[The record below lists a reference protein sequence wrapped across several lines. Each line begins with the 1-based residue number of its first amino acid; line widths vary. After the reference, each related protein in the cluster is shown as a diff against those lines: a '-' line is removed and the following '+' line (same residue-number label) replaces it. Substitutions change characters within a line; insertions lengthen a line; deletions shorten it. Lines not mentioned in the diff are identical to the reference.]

1 MRALPETPRLFDRRG
16 YEGKTFSRNK
26 WKRIPSELICVV
38 CDIKKKKIQQKSRKK
53 QNRNKTAK
61 NNHVVKSYVN
71 WFVLLRVRSLFIE
84 MFLTI
89 SLNMWWQNIRSKEE
103 SNYKRY
109 RVWIK
114 NMRQVQKLAIS
125 KKFIFFVL
133 HSWNLVKMIS
143 SKGKYF
149 CQVYEN
155 RNKNLNFLPIPDHW
169 KCLSWWTL

>member
-1 MRALPETPRLFDRRG
+1 MHIIIILIFRWSGESLSSFNDCTKNWCWRWFVPFSEYLRALPETTRLFDRRCH
-16 YEGKTFSRNK
+16 ERKTFSRHK

-89 SLNMWWQNIRSKEE
+89 SWNMWSK
-103 SNYKRY
+103 NY
-109 RVWIK
+109 
-114 NMRQVQKLAIS
+114 AIS
-125 KKFIFFVL
+125 
-133 HSWNLVKMIS
+133 
-143 SKGKYF
+143 
-149 CQVYEN
+149 
-155 RNKNLNFLPIPDHW
+155 R
-169 KCLSWWTL
+169 